1 MSAWGTP
8 PGMSRNYRE
17 ARPRVMLRGDD
28 HNSTKFQRTTGQY
41 RGQDNMAPGTD
52 HLHAGAPPLGQANYR
67 GDTALRPHNEM
78 MSHGVPRPYPQM
90 PRVAGESSAS
100 DTPRVPPQPPAM
112 WTAPGSTTGGGAAG
126 GAGIVPLP
134 PPSPNVAVGVG
145 GTATNLSASGVVP
158 AANVVLAAQHH
169 HHPHNSTAATN
180 SDGTFFWRP
189 PSGAPV
195 QMNNSSSALVMN
207 SNVQGTS
214 IMAQSPIG
222 STMPQYDTRVY
233 NSGSTNSL
241 PPPPQGQ
248 LHPSPHG
255 GYPMDQHFR
264 VMGVADGLGPSQ
276 PPYIVGDG
284 VTDVVM
290 GDHHRSIH
298 AVRGEDASSAPPG
311 GFHSAA
317 PTVFDSNWMQRQLQQ
332 PQQPSAASLGKRI
345 RKRCSN
351 FPNCRFGDSC
361 RYIHPSEMCKSWP
374 HCQYGVECFYIHP
387 EVDCKF
393 AVNCYNWYCNYKHP
407 SEWSP
412 SFPGANYLGAG
423 GMNSR
428 MVASMLTGAPNKFG
442 TVNRFQVFK
451 NKTLRETEFE
461 ESRTSMTDDGA
472 HKQQPLQAPPTTDA
486 AVPEKSEEYSD
497 RINLSKK
504 DDVEVA

>member
-90 PRVAGESSAS
+90 PR
-100 DTPRVPPQPPAM
+100 
-112 WTAPGSTTGGGAAG
+112 
-126 GAGIVPLP
+126 
-134 PPSPNVAVGVG
+134 
-145 GTATNLSASGVVP
+145 
-158 AANVVLAAQHH
+158 
-169 HHPHNSTAATN
+169 
-180 SDGTFFWRP
+180 
-189 PSGAPV
+189 
-195 QMNNSSSALVMN
+195 
-207 SNVQGTS
+207 
-214 IMAQSPIG
+214 
-222 STMPQYDTRVY
+222 
-233 NSGSTNSL
+233 
-241 PPPPQGQ
+241 
-248 LHPSPHG
+248 
-255 GYPMDQHFR
+255 
-264 VMGVADGLGPSQ
+264 VADGLGPSQ